1 MEGFKLYGFGAR
13 AHKVLAAANW
23 AGVPIETLPFNM
35 GVTNKTPEYLATCP
49 TGKVRAELPFRVN
62 LPMYLTM

>member
-13 AHKVLAAANW
+13 AHKVLAAAKW
-23 AGVPIETLPFNM
+23 AGIPIETLPFNM

-49 TGKVRAELPFRVN
+49 TGKVRAKPPF
-62 LPMYLTM
+62 LEKLQM